1 MRTVES
7 GTHDGYDH
15 RGQRR
20 TPVLIVQKQ
29 SAVRRTSRIAATVVD
44 TDNVSYI
51 WSRGRE
57 RARVE
62 EGYGSPDTLPSGGV
76 GVGEGERSGGGRGRA
91 LRSAGAARR
100 GHGAR
105 QAAATRALPAGWR
118 LRSSPSRAPPRT
130 RLAAARPPN
139 ELISRILDCDEIY
152 DRSRIYYRRDT
163 RVISCARFDRRQ
175 IHHEN
180 VLFTFFIA
188 LFNFL
193 SIYLIRYMGKI
204 SIICN

>member
-1 MRTVES
+1 M
-7 GTHDGYDH
+7 
-15 RGQRR
+15 
-20 TPVLIVQKQ
+20 
-29 SAVRRTSRIAATVVD
+29 
-44 TDNVSYI
+44 
-51 WSRGRE
+51 
-57 RARVE
+57 
-62 EGYGSPDTLPSGGV
+62 
-76 GVGEGERSGGGRGRA
+76 GEGERSGGGRGRS

-105 QAAATRALPAGWR
+105 QAAATRALPAGSAPR
-118 LRSSPSRAPPRT
+118 PRALRPRT

-152 DRSRIYYRRDT
+152 DRSRIYYRQDT

-188 LFNFL
+188 LFHFL
-193 SIYLIRYMGKI
+193 SIYFIT
-204 SIICN
+204 